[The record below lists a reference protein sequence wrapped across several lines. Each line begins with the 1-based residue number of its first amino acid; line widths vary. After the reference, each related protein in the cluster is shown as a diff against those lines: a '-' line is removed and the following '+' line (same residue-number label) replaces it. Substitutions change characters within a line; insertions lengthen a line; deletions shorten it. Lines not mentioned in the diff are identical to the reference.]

1 MVDATRSAAPTPT
14 QPVATVTHPE
24 APFPPADPLPYGV
37 APAVTDPVSYPDFL
51 PVDDAFALEMRAESI
66 EQLAGG
72 DALRRGECER
82 IEAGRSHTNADLVAG
97 RDRVRVHGSLHEHT
111 GHGLAEQAAHLHT
124 TVDGRLDVHAASE
137 DTVLLAGH
145 MSDLWD
151 GGTAIVAAMT
161 DDTAAGGGIRVT
173 TPLDLWVHGLMGV
186 EERIGT
192 CTADAV
198 LTESSATHYEREYGP
213 GVHAAGLAVYT
224 GSLYQ
229 SSRSSF
235 QPLMRVSSGVRNLI
249 AGSGGGD
256 GGEDGRGAS
265 APGAS
270 PPPVPAEPGAAEE
283 SATGTLAAGR
293 SATEAPATTLDTAD
307 GLTGARRVA
316 LEELVNAVDA
326 RAAEEMGEAGTVVR
340 AENLPELTRSTDTA
354 EQLGALQETLRMVG
368 AEAGSAGAGGLRESE
383 FEGAVSVHPATGAG
397 GALEIETP
405 SAVYGTNAPIVRSHP
420 DVPWG
425 RRPQMQPQLL
435 GGADRPPQSAAP
447 ESDLIAVSRRMRDL
461 RTHHAR
467 FFRRDIAHDFVLA
480 IGRLEKRVKAVFK
493 RFDGN
498 TRELANRQF
507 RTTVPEKAY
516 HLLRE
521 MAGQAGN
528 NGDSALADRI
538 RDALHTLDEL
548 AVRDLRALCEK
559 HKITETIP
567 PSALTPI
574 QFDWSTASSQLHDL
588 SSRFSDIR
596 RDLHRWDFRLAR
608 NNISTQTMSCFKKF
622 HGDPQRLGTS
632 SSGGTKAER
641 AYRVMMDMA
650 QQAAD
655 SNNPGRAREIREA
668 LASVDQSTI
677 KAVDKLTRKYGAF
690 DVLST
695 QTTQVIQAM
704 QAMQATQTMQTMRA
718 MQLPPPT
725 AGSSVTVASATVAPT
740 TPWGTTVAE
749 HRIERMADP
758 AFPQPPGGLVHAT
771 GVPGPPPASGL
782 PGPSFTEAA
791 GTEAADLGRWRLDQ
805 PSTAPGSAAVEPVA
819 AEAFVTPS
827 LGEMSSFWLQ
837 PFEPVPAPGPVSFDS
852 GLLHAGETAQP
863 PPLTTAPGSAA
874 TAPGALSHAP
884 SWVEDNFAVERR
896 LLANELPPTFNATL
910 LVVEA
915 RMFDQLGL
923 ADQLAARRL
932 PLQTIDALIEG
943 YRATD
948 EAGGNMLII
957 EYLISLKESIERALR
972 DEYPQRADPRWLER
986 VRDFLR
992 QRGELAAPSGASA
1005 TDLPEIDRL
1014 LGAAEGVSHPAPPPF
1029 PSAPGRIEVGAGVPP
1044 PAAPGRI
1051 RPPGMSG
1058 EPHPVAFDPWS
1069 APPGPSSQAR
1079 YTETIPTAVL
1089 STGAPPGWQ
1098 GAETPGF
1105 ARAASGAVE
1114 LPVSR
1119 REAIVRLFGTGEALL
1134 EAELAIRTRPGA
1146 LGQLATRWRE
1156 VLDDLYRL
1164 HDTAQVNPAGAV
1176 VMADIDW
1183 RALETLAR
1191 ILDVPPPSP

>member
-1 MVDATRSAAPTPT
+1 MTDTPFSPTPMPA
-14 QPVATVTHPE
+14 QPVATVTGTE
-24 APFPPADPLPYGV
+24 APFSPADPLPHGV
-37 APAVTDPVSYPDFL
+37 LPAFTDPVSCPDLL
-51 PVDDAFALEMRAESI
+51 PVDDAFALELRAESI

-72 DALRRGECER
+72 DALRRGESER
-82 IEAGRSHTNADLVAG
+82 IEAGRSQTNAGLVAG
-97 RDRVRVHGSLHEHT
+97 RDRVRVQGTLHEHT
-111 GHGLAEQAAHLHT
+111 GRALTEQAAHLHT
-124 TVDGRLDVHAASE
+124 AVDGRLDVHAASE

-145 MSDLWD
+145 MRDLWD

-173 TPLDLWVHGLMGV
+173 APLDLWVHGLMGV

-198 LTESSATHYEREYGP
+198 LMESSATHYEREYGP

-229 SSRSSF
+229 SSRSTF
-235 QPLMRVSSGVRNLI
+235 RPLMRVSSGVRNLI
-249 AGSGGGD
+249 AGGGGGD
-256 GGEDGRGAS
+256 GGEDGSGAN

-270 PPPVPAEPGAAEE
+270 PPPVPAQTGAAQE

-307 GLTGARRVA
+307 GLTGARRVP

-354 EQLGALQETLRMVG
+354 EQLGALRETLRMVG

-397 GALEIETP
+397 EALEIETP

-425 RRPQMQPQLL
+425 RRPEMQPQLL
-435 GGADRPPQSAAP
+435 AGADRPPQSAAP
-447 ESDLIAVSRRMRDL
+447 ESGFIAVSRRMRDL
-461 RTHHAR
+461 RDYHTQ
-467 FFRRDIAHDFVLA
+467 FSKPDIADDFKRA
-480 IGRLEKRVKAVFK
+480 INRFDKRIMAVFNQ
-493 RFDGN
+493 FVAN
-498 TRELANRQF
+498 TKELANRQSG
-507 RTTVPEKAY
+507 TTVAAQAY
-516 HLLRE
+516 SVVQK
-521 MAGQAGN
+521 MAGQADGN
-528 NGDSALADRI
+528 DDSALANRI
-538 RDALHTLDEL
+538 RDALHKLNEF

-559 HKITETIP
+559 HKITEAIP
-567 PSALTPI
+567 PPALTPI
-574 QFDWSTASSQLHDL
+574 QGGWFATNLQLRDL
-588 SSRFSDIR
+588 TIRFSDIR
-596 RDLHRWDFRLAR
+596 WDLHHKDFKSA
-608 NNISTQTMSCFKKF
+608 IQKIAIQTMRKF
-622 HGDPQRLGTS
+622 RKVHGDPQRVSTS
-632 SSGGTKAER
+632 SSGATKAER
-641 AYRVMMDMA
+641 TYRVMMDMA

-677 KAVDKLTRKYGAF
+677 TAVDNLTRKYGAF

-695 QTTQVIQAM
+695 QTTQVM
-704 QAMQATQTMQTMRA
+704 QAMQAMRA

-725 AGSSVTVASATVAPT
+725 AGSSVTVASTTVAP
-740 TPWGTTVAE
+740 PVRWGTTVAE
-749 HRIERMADP
+749 HRIERMAHP
-758 AFPQPPGGLVHAT
+758 AIPQPPGGLAHAT
-771 GVPGPPPASGL
+771 GGPGPPPASGL

-805 PSTAPGSAAVEPVA
+805 PTTAPGSAAVEPLA

-827 LGEMSSFWLQ
+827 LGVMSSFWLQ

-863 PPLTTAPGSAA
+863 PPLTTAPGSTA

-884 SWVEDNFAVERR
+884 SWVEDNFAVERP

-910 LVVEA
+910 LIVEA
-915 RMFDQLGL
+915 RMFDQFGL
-923 ADQLAARRL
+923 ADQLAASRL

-992 QRGELAAPSGASA
+992 QRGELAVPSAASA
-1005 TDLPEIDRL
+1005 SGLPAIDRL
-1014 LGAAEGVSHPAPPPF
+1014 LGAAEGVSHPAPPPP

-1051 RPPGMSG
+1051 RPPGTSG

-1079 YTETIPTAVL
+1079 YTATIPTAVL

-1134 EAELAIRTRPGA
+1134 EAEIAIRTRPGA
-1146 LGQLATRWRE
+1146 LGQLATRWRG

>member
-1 MVDATRSAAPTPT
+1 
-14 QPVATVTHPE
+14 
-24 APFPPADPLPYGV
+24 
-37 APAVTDPVSYPDFL
+37 
-51 PVDDAFALEMRAESI
+51 
-66 EQLAGG
+66 
-72 DALRRGECER
+72 
-82 IEAGRSHTNADLVAG
+82 
-97 RDRVRVHGSLHEHT
+97 
-111 GHGLAEQAAHLHT
+111 
-124 TVDGRLDVHAASE
+124 
-137 DTVLLAGH
+137 
-145 MSDLWD
+145 
-151 GGTAIVAAMT
+151 
-161 DDTAAGGGIRVT
+161 
-173 TPLDLWVHGLMGV
+173 
-186 EERIGT
+186 
-192 CTADAV
+192 
-198 LTESSATHYEREYGP
+198 
-213 GVHAAGLAVYT
+213 
-224 GSLYQ
+224 
-229 SSRSSF
+229 
-235 QPLMRVSSGVRNLI
+235 
-249 AGSGGGD
+249 
-256 GGEDGRGAS
+256 
-265 APGAS
+265 
-270 PPPVPAEPGAAEE
+270 
-283 SATGTLAAGR
+283 
-293 SATEAPATTLDTAD
+293 
-307 GLTGARRVA
+307 
-316 LEELVNAVDA
+316 
-326 RAAEEMGEAGTVVR
+326 
-340 AENLPELTRSTDTA
+340 
-354 EQLGALQETLRMVG
+354 
-368 AEAGSAGAGGLRESE
+368 
-383 FEGAVSVHPATGAG
+383 
-397 GALEIETP
+397 
-405 SAVYGTNAPIVRSHP
+405 
-420 DVPWG
+420 
-425 RRPQMQPQLL
+425 
-435 GGADRPPQSAAP
+435 
-447 ESDLIAVSRRMRDL
+447 
-461 RTHHAR
+461 
-467 FFRRDIAHDFVLA
+467 
-480 IGRLEKRVKAVFK
+480 
-493 RFDGN
+493 
-498 TRELANRQF
+498 
-507 RTTVPEKAY
+507 
-516 HLLRE
+516 
-521 MAGQAGN
+521 
-528 NGDSALADRI
+528 
-538 RDALHTLDEL
+538 
-548 AVRDLRALCEK
+548 
-559 HKITETIP
+559 
-567 PSALTPI
+567 
-574 QFDWSTASSQLHDL
+574 
-588 SSRFSDIR
+588 
-596 RDLHRWDFRLAR
+596 
-608 NNISTQTMSCFKKF
+608 
-622 HGDPQRLGTS
+622 
-632 SSGGTKAER
+632 
-641 AYRVMMDMA
+641 MMDMA

-668 LASVDQSTI
+668 LASVDQSTTR
-677 KAVDKLTRKYGAF
+677 AVDNLTRKYGAF

-704 QAMQATQTMQTMRA
+704 QAMQATQAMQTMQTMQTMRA

-725 AGSSVTVASATVAPT
+725 AGSSVTVASTTVAP
-740 TPWGTTVAE
+740 PVRWGTTIAE
-749 HRIERMADP
+749 HRIERMANP
-758 AFPQPPGGLVHAT
+758 TFPQPPGGLVHTT

-805 PSTAPGSAAVEPVA
+805 PTTAPGSAAVEPVA

-863 PPLTTAPGSAA
+863 PPLTTAPGSTA

-884 SWVEDNFAVERR
+884 SWVEDNFAVERP

-915 RMFDQLGL
+915 RMFDQFGL
-923 ADQLAARRL
+923 ADQLAAGRL

-948 EAGGNMLII
+948 EAGGNLLII

-986 VRDFLR
+986 VRDYLR

-1005 TDLPEIDRL
+1005 FGLPEIDRL
-1014 LGAAEGVSHPAPPPF
+1014 LGAAEGVSHPAPPPP
-1029 PSAPGRIEVGAGVPP
+1029 PSAPGRIEVGAGGPP